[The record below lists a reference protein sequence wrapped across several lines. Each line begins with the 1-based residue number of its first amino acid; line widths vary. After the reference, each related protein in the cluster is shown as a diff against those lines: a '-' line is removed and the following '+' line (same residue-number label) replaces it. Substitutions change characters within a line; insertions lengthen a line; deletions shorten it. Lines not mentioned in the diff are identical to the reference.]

1 MLYLIGRRAQ
11 QKLEVCPVAE
21 LGGEGVM
28 SGPPAHGP
36 TFCHLPPYYTL
47 ASTLVPR
54 WRLRKLVTL
63 VTLDNVQCESRE
75 DSIHN
80 LTGHERT
87 GTDTN

>member
-36 TFCHLPPYYTL
+36 TFCHLTTLWPPPWTPVEV
-47 ASTLVPR
+47 AKVGDSGDAR
-54 WRLRKLVTL
+54 
-63 VTLDNVQCESRE
+63 QCESRE